1 MKRLTLLLATASLFA
16 ATPLLAQSKAEL
28 AANDARL
35 ASRIQVL
42 EGRMLT
48 GDPAAE
54 RIMQRL
60 DAMEATV
67 RNLTGEVE
75 SLRFERDRLQ
85 SEIKAM
91 ADSLRDV
98 TELKDRMELH
108 LKAVDVAGQRA
119 GIAPYGTPS
128 AAAPDAGGLPPADM
142 PPFGTPAPTP
152 VTGSTPAPIPGPP
165 GFREVIVT
173 PGQSTPGTAVD
184 LSALPSDGQTKLA
197 EGKFAEAETAFA
209 QYLAY
214 SPDAADAGEVHYWLG
229 ESRFVQ
235 GRWADAAESFIAS
248 MKSQARGPKAPDA
261 MVRLGASLRELG
273 KTAEA
278 CQTLNAFGAQYP
290 NAASATKDKAKL
302 ERERTG
308 C

>member
-1 MKRLTLLLATASLFA
+1 MKRLTLLLATASLCV
-16 ATPLLAQSKAEL
+16 ATPSLAQSKAEL

-42 EGRMLT
+42 ESRMLT

-60 DAMEATV
+60 DAMESTV

-85 SEIKAM
+85 SELKAM
-91 ADSLRDV
+91 ADSLREV
-98 TELKDRMELH
+98 TELKKRMELH
-108 LKAVDVAGQRA
+108 LQAVDVAGQQA
-119 GIAPYGTPS
+119 GIAPYGTTAP
-128 AAAPDAGGLPPADM
+128 AAPTADGLPPPGM
-142 PPFGTPAPTP
+142 PAFGTPSPTP
-152 VTGSTPAPIPGPP
+152 VTGTTPVPLPGPP
-165 GFREVIVT
+165 GFRDVIVT
-173 PGQSTPGTAVD
+173 PGSSTPGTAAD
-184 LSALPSDGQTKLA
+184 LSALPTDGQTKLA

-209 QYLAY
+209 QYLAF
-214 SPDAADAGEVHYWLG
+214 SPDATDAGEVHYWLG

-248 MKSQARGPKAPDA
+248 MKTQARGPKAPDA

-290 NAASATKDKAKL
+290 NADSSTQAKAKL